1 METDFLR
8 IQGESAEDVND
19 KTCIG
24 DQEMGIESLSSYD
37 PENIA
42 KSRKQVR
49 SGPGT
54 SGGIKVSPEVL
65 EREKA
70 EKAAEEAKLARM
82 TEVERAAYQAAKEAK
97 KRAERE
103 APGFIDPEDL

>member
-8 IQGESAEDVND
+8 IQEESAEDVDD
-19 KTCIG
+19 KTNIG
-24 DQEMGIESLSSYD
+24 DQEMGI
-37 PENIA
+37 
-42 KSRKQVR
+42 RKQVP
-49 SGPGT
+49 SGSGT

-97 KRAERE
+97 KRAE
-103 APGFIDPEDL
+103 EDF

>member
-8 IQGESAEDVND
+8 IQEESAEDVDD
-19 KTCIG
+19 KTSIG
-24 DQEMGIESLSSYD
+24 DQEMGI
-37 PENIA
+37 
-42 KSRKQVR
+42 RKQVR
-49 SGPGT
+49 SGSGT

-65 EREKA
+65 KREKA